1 MDMST
6 TQRSIDVTDA
16 GTDAVE
22 PEDGS
27 MMCIPLWLFTET
39 DETELAAKP
48 VLRCS
53 FFRPSDTLSTVTFG
67 GIEVGTFGLNK

>member
-1 MDMST
+1 MDIST

-22 PEDGS
+22 PEEGS

-39 DETELAAKP
+39 DLTELAAKP

-53 FFRPSDTLSTVTFG
+53 FFRPSDTLSTVIFG
-67 GIEVGTFGLNK
+67 GSEVGTFGLNK